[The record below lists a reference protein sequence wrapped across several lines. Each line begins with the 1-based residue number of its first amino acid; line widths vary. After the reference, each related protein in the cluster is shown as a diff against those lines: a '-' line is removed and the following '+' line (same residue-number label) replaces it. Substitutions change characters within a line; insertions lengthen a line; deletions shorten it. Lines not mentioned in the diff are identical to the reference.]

1 VQFFASTLHKKRIT
15 LCKFSLPELLVEQFI
30 LKFELPFLRVL
41 EKKLTHYVQVSKLS
55 LGSDGVDLTHIAT
68 LVLLLDVT
76 DVEEPRAVL
85 VMCHRDTGIP
95 RDHVVVYR

>member
-1 VQFFASTLHKKRIT
+1 M
-15 LCKFSLPELLVEQFI
+15 
-30 LKFELPFLRVL
+30 
-41 EKKLTHYVQVSKLS
+41 QVSKLS